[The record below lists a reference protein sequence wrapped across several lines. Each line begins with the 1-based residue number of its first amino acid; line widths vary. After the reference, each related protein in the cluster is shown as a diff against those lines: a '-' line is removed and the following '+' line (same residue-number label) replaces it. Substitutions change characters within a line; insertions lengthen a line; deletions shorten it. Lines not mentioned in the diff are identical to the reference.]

1 MVEENVGFSG
11 CSDVSHGIYAYIQ
24 VMQICLAAGQRTDR
38 QTIGLTDGLMKVFP
52 EVHADLNVSTFTI
65 AS

>member
-1 MVEENVGFSG
+1 MVEENVGFNG
-11 CSDVSHGIYAYIQ
+11 CSDVSYGIYAYIQ
-24 VMQICLAAGQRTDR
+24 VIQIIFAAGQQTDR
-38 QTIGLTDGLMKVFP
+38 QTIRPTDGLMKVFP